1 MKSGERRARGT
12 SFLQDISGDGRLVAF
27 VSSATNP
34 IPNDVV
40 DADPNVYVRD
50 LTTGTTELASVG
62 SDGIRANV
70 GFFDSPAITSGG
82 RFVAFSTFDS
92 LVPEDTRPFSL
103 DIYLC
108 DRQTGNHRTH
118 QREKRRG
125 VARAAPV
132 R

>member
-27 VSSATNP
+27 VSSATNL

-40 DADPNVYVRD
+40 DDDLYVRD
-50 LTTGTTELASVG
+50 LT
-62 SDGIRANV
+62 
-70 GFFDSPAITSGG
+70 
-82 RFVAFSTFDS
+82 
-92 LVPEDTRPFSL
+92 DTRPFSL
-103 DIYLC
+103 DIYLR

-118 QREKRRG
+118 QREQRPG

>member
-1 MKSGERRARGT
+1 M
-12 SFLQDISGDGRLVAF
+12 VAF

-118 QREKRRG
+118 QREQRRG
-125 VARAAPV
+125 AARAAPV